1 MKIGHIEIHTFCITL
16 SSAHGQ
22 IQEASSQAL
31 EKPKARFLPFLFALS
46 SHELERLSEVP
57 VKH

>member
-46 SHELERLSEVP
+46 SH
-57 VKH
+57 